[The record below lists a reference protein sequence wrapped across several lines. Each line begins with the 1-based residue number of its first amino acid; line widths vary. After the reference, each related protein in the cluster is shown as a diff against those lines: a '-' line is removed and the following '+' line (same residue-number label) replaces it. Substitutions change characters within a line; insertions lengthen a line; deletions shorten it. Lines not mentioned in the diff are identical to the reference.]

1 MITPN
6 GTVSLKKSSS
16 DSLIKNQIGLR
27 EALFL
32 LGLGLASVLI
42 HVSTR
47 RMMQIPGHQGIGWIG
62 LLMLARR
69 NSDFRWASLVSS
81 IGAATVS
88 AAPMWSFH
96 DPFRFIT
103 MPLAAVT
110 IDLLFC
116 GTENFRN
123 NAYFLSAAGG
133 LAHMTKPVFRV
144 GLASVRGWPYGSL
157 RWGLAYPSATH
168 FLFGLLGSLAAIA
181 ISAIVNPRKIAGQ

>member
-6 GTVSLKKSSS
+6 GTVSLKTSSS
-16 DSLIKNQIGLR
+16 DSLIKNQISLR

-32 LGLGLASVLI
+32 LGLGLAAVLI
-42 HVSTR
+42 HASTR
-47 RMMQIPGHQGIGWIG
+47 RMMQIPGHQGLGWIG
-62 LLMLARR
+62 ILMLARK

-88 AAPMWSFH
+88 AAPIWNFH

-103 MPLAAVT
+103 MPMAAVT

-116 GTENFRN
+116 ASEKFRN

-133 LAHMTKPVFRV
+133 LAHMTKPFFRV
-144 GLASVRGWPYGSL
+144 GMASLRGWPYGSL

-181 ISAIVNPRKIAGQ
+181 ISAIVSHCKISA